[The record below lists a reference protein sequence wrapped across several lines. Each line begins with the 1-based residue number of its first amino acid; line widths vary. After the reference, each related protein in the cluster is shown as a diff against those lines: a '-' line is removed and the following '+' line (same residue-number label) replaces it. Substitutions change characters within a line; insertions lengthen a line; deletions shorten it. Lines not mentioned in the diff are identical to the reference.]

1 MCNSRIRRGRQG
13 RIAVV
18 LLELLGAIGVQ
29 GNNPQAQQHQ
39 DLMGSL
45 AAMLHNPAMG
55 GLGGLLQKL
64 HAGGLGGAVQSWIG
78 TGQNQAITPDQLR
91 GAMGDDHLQELAKNA
106 GVSPQQAS
114 SGLASILP
122 ALVDKL
128 SPNGQLH
135 DESTMSRM
143 LSALRGGVPS

>member
-1 MCNSRIRRGRQG
+1 MSLIND
-13 RIAVV
+13 V
-18 LLELLGAIGVQ
+18 LGAIGVQ
-29 GNNPQAQQHQ
+29 GNNPQSQQHQ

-45 AAMLHNPAMG
+45 SAMLHNPAIG

-78 TGQNQAITPDQLR
+78 TGQNQSISPDQLR
-91 GAMGDDHLQELAKNA
+91 GAIGDDQLQELAKNA
-106 GVSPQQAS
+106 GMSPQQAS
-114 SGLASILP
+114 TGLASILP

-128 SPNGQLH
+128 SPNGHLH

-143 LSALRGGVPS
+143 LAALKGGVPS

>member
-1 MCNSRIRRGRQG
+1 MSLINDI
-13 RIAVV
+13 
-18 LLELLGAIGVQ
+18 LGAIGAQ

-39 DLMGSL
+39 DLMASL
-45 AAMLHNPAMG
+45 SSMLHNPAMG
-55 GLGGLLQKL
+55 GVGGLLQKL
-64 HAGGLGGAVQSWIG
+64 QSGGLASAVQSWIG

-91 GAMGDDHLQELAKNA
+91 GAMGDDQLQQLAKNA
-106 GVSPQQAS
+106 GMSTQQAS

-135 DESTMSRM
+135 DESTMSKM
-143 LSALRGGVPS
+143 LDALRGGGLPS